1 MAKPIEL
8 MPRVNTGQG
17 AREEL
22 KRRVDAAPLEHAEAV
37 LDAFELLQQLHD
49 SGTLDVLR
57 GVLGARDQVV
67 RHAVGIA
74 IKPESVNV
82 LRNLMILSNLLG
94 DVNPDKLASAL
105 GGIPA
110 ALAQDPA
117 EKPPSLFA
125 ILRRF
130 SSTESRRALA
140 AAATVLESVGRGLG
154 ASKE

>member
-8 MPRVNTGQG
+8 MPKVNTAQG

-57 GVLGARDQVV
+57 GVLGAGDQVV
-67 RHAVGIA
+67 RHAVATA

-82 LRNLMILSNLLG
+82 LRNLIILSNLLG
-94 DVNPDKLASAL
+94 DVNPEKLASAL
-105 GGIPA
+105 AGIPA
-110 ALAQDPA
+110 AVAQDPA
-117 EKPPSLFA
+117 KKPPSLFA

-130 SSTESRRALA
+130 SSLESRRALNT
-140 AAATVLESVGRGLG
+140 AATVLESVGKGL
-154 ASKE
+154 A